1 MNTSAVRATLAISV
15 VGVFIFLTA
24 FLALFPLLTSQQVQ
38 LPAYADFFTKIAS
51 VYSGIV
57 GVIVG
62 YYFARATGKG
72 PSDSTVTGGTQ
83 P

>member
-1 MNTSAVRATLAISV
+1 MNTSKVRATLAISV

-24 FLALFPLLTSQQVQ
+24 FLALFPLLTKQQVQ
-38 LPAYADFFTKIAS
+38 LTEYSDFFTKIAS

-72 PSDSTVTGGTQ
+72 PTDSTGSGV
-83 P
+83 PP

>member
-1 MNTSAVRATLAISV
+1 MNTSKVRATLAISV

-24 FLALFPLLTSQQVQ
+24 FLALFPLLTKQQVV
-38 LPAYADFFTKIAS
+38 LTEYSDFFTKIAS

-62 YYFARATGKG
+62 YYFARATGKA
-72 PSDSTVTGGTQ
+72 PTDSTGSGGQ